1 MEHHSNIVPWQLLA
15 KRTGVKLKFCELTD
29 SQELDMEVGTALG
42 DEPGESD
49 GCIQEGGRE
58 PRGIGIQTGMER
70 MQRASRGALKECKDT
85 RGRGEGITPHERG
98 LCDSCEGRQ
107 SKT

>member
-1 MEHHSNIVPWQLLA
+1 M
-15 KRTGVKLKFCELTD
+15 KLKFCELTD

-42 DEPGESD
+42 AEPGESE

-70 MQRASRGALKECKDT
+70 VQRASRGALKECKDT
-85 RGRGEGITPHERG
+85 RGRGEGITPNERG
-98 LCDSCEGRQ
+98 LYATAARGGRVRPDNRIRRAGVRQ
-107 SKT
+107 ESK